1 MIKIELKPFERDDF
15 ARLIGWITSAD
26 LIQQW
31 APSTFTYPLDE
42 NQLEKYIQMSEGE
55 KPTKKIFKAVD
66 THTLAVVGHIEL
78 DRIDLQ
84 NRSGTVSRVLVGEA
98 SLRGQGIGTQ
108 MVKKILQFGFEE
120 LKLHRISIG
129 VFDFNIAGVSCYEKV
144 GFVKEGYFRDAYRA
158 GDKYWSYYVMSI
170 LESEWKSSDV

>member
-1 MIKIELKPFERDDF
+1 MIKIELQPFERDDF

-31 APSTFTYPLDE
+31 APSTFTYPLDD
-42 NQLEKYIQMSEGE
+42 NQLEKYIQTSQGE

-66 THTLAVVGHIEL
+66 THTFAVVGHIEL

-108 MVKKILQFGFEE
+108 MVKKLLQFGFEE

-144 GFVKEGYFRDAYRA
+144 GFVKEGYFRDAYKA